1 MPAGPDAPAPP
12 SASRRLAVVLL
23 RVLVACLVFL
33 ATAPL
38 LYWIAI
44 TLYPARTP
52 EGYGLMPIGQ
62 VAFSILGAFVAG
74 VIAVVLTLRR
84 R

>member
-1 MPAGPDAPAPP
+1 MRPPD
-12 SASRRLAVVLL
+12 S
-23 RVLVACLVFL
+23 
-33 ATAPL
+33 PL
-38 LYWIAI
+38 LYGIAI

-62 VAFSILGAFVAG
+62 VAFGTFGASVAS
-74 VIAVVLTLRR
+74 VITTIVMLRR